1 MSKILVIGGTGY
13 IGKFIV
19 RSAAASGHPTF
30 ALVRRPTAAGYDPD
44 KAQLLEGFKSA
55 GVTLIQVSTQQINYF
70 TFFFF
75 PNWVLICKNLDFE
88 GDLDEHESL
97 VGAIKEV
104 DVVISAVGKGPQ
116 LADQIKIINAIVEAG
131 NVRVS
136 IFIFIFIFNFTD
148 F

>member
-1 MSKILVIGGTGY
+1 M
-13 IGKFIV
+13 
-19 RSAAASGHPTF
+19 
-30 ALVRRPTAAGYDPD
+30 
-44 KAQLLEGFKSA
+44 
-55 GVTLIQVSTQQINYF
+55 
-70 TFFFF
+70 
-75 PNWVLICKNLDFE
+75 
-88 GDLDEHESL
+88 DEHESL